1 MSFYKIQIQLVVILK
16 SEWFHLLFYYYFY
29 NYISIWWNHYWR
41 IITLAML
48 IKLHKIWSST
58 YTTLVLSASSCNMQV
73 ICWIFASLK
82 HNTLMNVAFCK
93 QLWLLFPRFLVH
105 IRGRDHT
112 SAAKWNHKLAFTWLS
127 TLEIRKARDI
137 KCDYVLRLQFQYFQQ
152 RSRIKFMAACVPS
165 VL

>member
-1 MSFYKIQIQLVVILK
+1 MIPSTILLLLLQL
-16 SEWFHLLFYYYFY
+16 
-29 NYISIWWNHYWR
+29 YIDMVKPLPTNNNSSHAAK
-41 IITLAML
+41 T
-48 IKLHKIWSST
+48 KIWSST

-105 IRGRDHT
+105 IRGGDHT

-137 KCDYVLRLQFQYFQQ
+137 KCDYVLGLQFQYLQH
-152 RSRIKFMAACVPS
+152 RSRIKFIAACVSS